1 VFFSHCALNV
11 NDYSGRGLVPIY
23 FWLNPSLF
31 ANCMMFVPAVA
42 IAGFSKM
49 AGFTTPPRVL
59 PAEAVQ
65 KILEEQRQDVA
76 LETRSNRQG

>member
-1 VFFSHCALNV
+1 
-11 NDYSGRGLVPIY
+11 
-23 FWLNPSLF
+23 
-31 ANCMMFVPAVA
+31 MMFVPAVA

-65 KILEEQRQDVA
+65 KILEGQRQDVA